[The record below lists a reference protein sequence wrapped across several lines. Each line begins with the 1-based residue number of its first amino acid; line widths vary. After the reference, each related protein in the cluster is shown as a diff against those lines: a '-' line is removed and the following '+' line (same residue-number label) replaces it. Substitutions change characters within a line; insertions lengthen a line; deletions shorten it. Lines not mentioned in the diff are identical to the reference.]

1 MPKNKA
7 ILYYFALTLYGFSAN
22 AAAQSCGGAPS
33 GDVDG
38 IWECIEYQ
46 DGTSNPYNAGP
57 VGVWFGPAGTNSYT
71 DTFNL
76 ETDLTLN
83 YSFLTAQCP
92 VTFETHFKRNSNN
105 SLSIRVVNAYVYGTG
120 MCNSISLS
128 NFPWYA
134 SDTTSFSSTSSV
146 DGAGNPGDIHPQG
159 TGFTNFNLGNL
170 EVGLFGSVVCT
181 GYIED
186 VKFYNGNP
194 ASTPSSFLIDNNI
207 VGTACGVSSTLKT
220 IAHQDINVW

>member
-57 VGVWFGPAGTNSYT
+57 EGVWFGPAGTNSYT

-146 DGAGNPGDIHPQG
+146 DGAGNPGDIHPQERVSQIL
-159 TGFTNFNLGNL
+159 TWAISRSVFLEALYVLDILKMSNF
-170 EVGLFGSVVCT
+170 
-181 GYIED
+181 IM
-186 VKFYNGNP
+186 
-194 ASTPSSFLIDNNI
+194 ATPPVRHPHSSL
-207 VGTACGVSSTLKT
+207 T
-220 IAHQDINVW
+220 IILSAPHVA